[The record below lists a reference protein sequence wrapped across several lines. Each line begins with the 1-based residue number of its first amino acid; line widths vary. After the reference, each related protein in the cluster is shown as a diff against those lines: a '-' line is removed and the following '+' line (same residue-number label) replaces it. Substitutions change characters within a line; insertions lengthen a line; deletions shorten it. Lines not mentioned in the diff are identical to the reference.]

1 MPLDR
6 HGSDVID
13 EGECRTLLRLAGA
26 SGRVG
31 RLAINGEVAPFVIPV
46 NFSVY
51 DETILVRLRPGFAAH
66 HLDGTTVT
74 FEIDHV
80 EPYSKEGWSVEV
92 EGPAR
97 LMTYEEVARLG
108 RNIPRPIVMNPG
120 VRVFS
125 IRPER
130 ISGRSIRHDHEGGSR
145 PPSTSWPN
153 RLREN
158 QSASLADTPMNDG
171 VPKSPT
177 STD

>member
-6 HGSDVID
+6 HGSQVID
-13 EGECRTLLRLAGA
+13 EGECRTLLKLAGA

-31 RLAINGEVAPFVIPV
+31 RLAINGETAPFVIPV

-120 VRVFS
+120 MRVFS

-130 ISGRSIRHDHEGGSR
+130 ISGRSILHDHEAGSR

-153 RLREN
+153 RLHEN
-158 QSASLADTPMNDG
+158 QSTSLPNTPVNDE
-171 VPKSPT
+171 VPKPPM